1 MKYAH
6 SKLDPLTK
14 KLLPKEQWH
23 GLDPHSE
30 GTANLA
36 GKFAGCFK
44 CEILGEILGYVHDY
58 GKNLLDFQ
66 RRLEGSKRKVD
77 HKTMGTLAVYQH
89 YPHPYGLILAYA
101 IYGHH
106 GGLPDHISR
115 GGHSGLYDVL
125 SKNKFKI
132 IDNIPPIFPELMEHE
147 IPKRVPTINRGMSR
161 SLWIRMLYSAL
172 VDADYLDTE
181 RFLRPEKAAARQ
193 SFMPLEQLS
202 VLYQKKLDKLL
213 SSSSDSV
220 LARARRRVLQSC
232 LRKALGPKGFYVLRA
247 PTGSGKTYSSLAFAL
262 EHAKH
267 QNMIENCVRRVIV
280 ALPFTSLIEQ
290 TVGVYQDALGKDNLN
305 TVLEYHS
312 NIVIEPGNEDE
323 LAPRLLDSENF
334 DAGLIVTT
342 NVQLFESLFASKPSR
357 ARKLHRLAN
366 SVIILDEAQALPEH
380 LLLSTLA
387 VLRSLVA
394 DYGVTVLF
402 CTATQPAFQDSWLD
416 GMQPIEIIEE
426 PGQLYSELKRVNTTF
441 VGRKTNLELTEL
453 IISNGNRVLCIVN
466 TRKQAQHLY
475 SLLTKSKQI
484 QKLDVYHLSA
494 LMTAEN
500 RIKML
505 EEIKSKAKEDPCYVI
520 ATTIVEAGVDIDFPV
535 VMREMTGIESI
546 AQAAGRC
553 NREGLLKKGTMF
565 LFESADYPSSP
576 YMWYSGRA
584 KLGKF
589 ILSRH
594 ADPLTPEAV
603 EEYFQRFYFQEKSQL
618 DKHGILRNLN
628 GAADEYSFQFRE
640 IAEQYQF
647 IKEDTVSVVIPHNAA
662 CRELLQQANA
672 SRFPASFNR
681 KLQRYTISLYPQE
694 LEYLRKKE
702 RLGIIRGVIYYLKDS
717 EGGFEGNITDLYID
731 RLGLK
736 VYVEEEG

>member
-6 SKLDPLTK
+6 SKRDPLTK

-30 GTANLA
+30 GTANFA
-36 GKFAGCFK
+36 GKFAGCFR
-44 CEILGEILGYVHDY
+44 CGILGEILGYVHDY

-66 RRLEGSKRKVD
+66 RRLEGSKLKVD
-77 HKTMGTLAVYQH
+77 HKTMGALAVYQH

-115 GGHSGLYDVL
+115 GGHSGLFDVL
-125 SKNKFKI
+125 SKNEFKI
-132 IDNIPPIFPELMEHE
+132 IDNIPPFFPELIEHT
-147 IPKRVPTINRGMSR
+147 IPKRSPTANRGMSR
-161 SLWIRMLYSAL
+161 SLWIRMIYSAL

-181 RFLRPEKAAARQ
+181 RFLHPEKAAARQ
-193 SFMPLEQLS
+193 RFMRLEQLN
-202 VLYQKKLDKLL
+202 VLYQKKLDELL
-213 SSSSDSV
+213 SSSSDS
-220 LARARRRVLQSC
+220 LMARARRRVLKSC
-232 LRKALGPKGFYVLRA
+232 LRKALGPKGFYILRA
-247 PTGSGKTYSSLAFAL
+247 PTGSGKTYSSLTFAL
-262 EHAKH
+262 EHARH
-267 QNMIENCVRRVIV
+267 HNTIENCVRRIIV

-290 TVGVYQDALGKDNLN
+290 TVGVYREALGEDNLN

-323 LAPRLLDSENF
+323 LEPRLLDSENF

-380 LLLSTLA
+380 LLLPTLA
-387 VLRSLVA
+387 VLRCLIA

-416 GMQPIEIIEE
+416 GIQPIEIIEE
-426 PGQLYSELKRVNTTF
+426 PRQLYSELKRVNTTF
-441 VGRKTNLELTEL
+441 VGRKTNLELAEL

-466 TRKQAQHLY
+466 TRKQAQHLF
-475 SLLTKSKQI
+475 SLLTKSEQLK
-484 QKLDVYHLSA
+484 KSNVYHLSA
-494 LMTAEN
+494 LMTADD
-500 RIKML
+500 RIEML
-505 EEIKSKAKEDPCYVI
+505 EKIKSKAKEGPCYVI
-520 ATTIVEAGVDIDFPV
+520 ATSLVEAGVDIDFPI

-553 NREGLLKKGTMF
+553 NREMLAEKGIMF
-565 LFESADYPSSP
+565 LFESADYPSLP
-576 YMWYSGRA
+576 YAWYSGRA
-584 KLGKF
+584 KLAKL

-662 CRELLQQANA
+662 CRELLQQAND
-672 SRFPASFNR
+672 SRFPASFSR
-681 KLQRYTISLYPQE
+681 KLQRYAISLYPKE

-702 RLGIIRGVIYYLKDS
+702 RLGIIGNVIYYLQDS
-717 EGGFEGNITDLYID
+717 EGSFEGDITDLYGD

-736 VYVEEEG
+736 VYLEEEG

>member
-6 SKLDPLTK
+6 SKRDPLTK
-14 KLLPKEQWH
+14 ILLPKEQWH
-23 GLDPHSE
+23 GLDLHSE

-36 GKFAGCFK
+36 GEFASCFK

-77 HKTMGTLAVYQH
+77 HKTMGALAVYQH

-115 GGHSGLYDVL
+115 GGVPGLHDVL
-125 SKNKFKI
+125 SNNKFKI
-132 IDNIPPIFPELMEHE
+132 IDNVPPNFPQLIEHT
-147 IPKRVPTINRGMSR
+147 IPKRSPTANRGMSR

-202 VLYQKKLDKLL
+202 VLYQKKLDELL

-220 LARARRRVLQSC
+220 MARARRKVLKSC
-232 LRKALGPKGFYVLRA
+232 LRKALGPKGFYTLRA

-267 QNMIENCVRRVIV
+267 QNMIGNCTKRVIV

-290 TVGVYQDALGKDNLN
+290 TVGVYREALSKDNLN

-312 NIVIEPGNEDE
+312 NIVIEPGDENELD
-323 LAPRLLDSENF
+323 PRLLDSENF

-380 LLLSTLA
+380 LLLPTLA
-387 VLRSLVA
+387 VLRCLVA

-416 GMQPIEIIEE
+416 GIQPVEIIEE

-441 VGRKTNLELTEL
+441 IGRKTNRELAEL

-475 SLLTKSKQI
+475 GLLTKSEQI
-484 QKLDVYHLSA
+484 EKSDVYHLSA
-494 LMTAEN
+494 LMTADD

-505 EEIKSKAKEDPCYVI
+505 KEIKSKAKEDPCYVI
-520 ATTIVEAGVDIDFPV
+520 ATTLVEAGVDIDFPI
-535 VMREMTGIESI
+535 VMREMTGIEGI

-553 NREGLLKKGTMF
+553 NRERLVEKGTMF
-565 LFESADYPSSP
+565 LFESADYSSSP
-576 YMWYSGRA
+576 NAWYSGRA
-584 KLGKF
+584 KLAKF

-603 EEYFQRFYFQEKSQL
+603 EEYFQRFYFQEKSHL

-640 IAEQYQF
+640 IAELYQF
-647 IKEDTVSVVIPHNAA
+647 IKEDTVSVVIPHTEA
-662 CRELLQQANA
+662 CRELLQQANE
-672 SRFPASFNR
+672 SQYPASFSR
-681 KLQRYTISLYPQE
+681 KLQRYAISLYPTE
-694 LEYLRKKE
+694 LEYLCNKR
-702 RLGIIRGVIYYLKDS
+702 RLGTIGNAIYYLQDS
-717 EGGFEGNITDLYID
+717 EGGFEGDITDLYD
-731 RLGLK
+731 GRLGLK
-736 VYVEEEG
+736 VYTEEED

>member
-1 MKYAH
+1 MNYAH
-6 SKLDPLTK
+6 SKRDPLTR

-23 GLDPHSE
+23 GLDSHSE
-30 GTANLA
+30 GTANLS

-66 RRLEGSKRKVD
+66 HRLEGSKLNVD
-77 HKTMGTLAVYQH
+77 HKTMGALAVYEH
-89 YPHPYGLILAYA
+89 YPFPYGLIMAYA

-115 GGHSGLYDVL
+115 GGVPGLHDVL

-132 IDNIPPIFPELMEHE
+132 IDNIPPHFPELIGNT
-147 IPKRVPTINRGMSR
+147 IPKRAPTTNKGMSR

-181 RFLRPEKAAARQ
+181 RFLHAEKAAARQ
-193 SFMPLEQLS
+193 SFMLLKQLS
-202 VLYQKKLDKLL
+202 MLYQKKLDGLL
-213 SSSSDSV
+213 SSSLDSV
-220 LARARRRVLQSC
+220 MARARRRVMESC
-232 LRKALGPKGFYVLRA
+232 LQKALGPKGFYMLRA

-262 EHAKH
+262 KHAEQ
-267 QNMIENCVRRVIV
+267 QNAIENRVKRVIV

-290 TVGVYQDALGKDNLN
+290 TVGVYREALGKDNLN

-312 NIVIEPGNEDE
+312 NIVIEPSVENELD
-323 LAPRLLDSENF
+323 PRLLDSENF

-366 SVIILDEAQALPEH
+366 SVIILDEAQTLPEN
-380 LLLSTLA
+380 LLLPTLA
-387 VLRSLVA
+387 VLRCLVA

-402 CTATQPAFQDSWLD
+402 CTATQPAFQASWLD

-426 PGQLYSELKRVNTTF
+426 PGKLYSELKRVNTTF
-441 VGRKTNLELTEL
+441 IGRKTNLELAEL

-466 TRKQAQHLY
+466 TRKQAQQLY
-475 SLLTKSKQI
+475 SLLTNSKQI
-484 QKLDVYHLSA
+484 EKSDVYHLSA
-494 LMTAEN
+494 LMNADH
-500 RIKML
+500 RAVML
-505 EEIKSKAKEDPCYVI
+505 EEIKSKTKEDPCYVI
-520 ATTIVEAGVDIDFPV
+520 ATSLIEAGVDIDFPV
-535 VMREMTGIESI
+535 VMREMTGLEGI

-553 NREGLLKKGTMF
+553 NREMLVEKGMMF
-565 LFESADYPSSP
+565 LFESADYPSPP
-576 YMWYSGRA
+576 YAWYSGRA
-584 KLGKF
+584 KLAKF

-594 ADPLTPEAV
+594 PDPLTPEAV
-603 EEYFQRFYFQEKSQL
+603 EEYFQRFYFQEMNQL

-640 IAEQYQF
+640 IAEKYRF
-647 IKEDTVSVVIPHNAA
+647 INEDTVSVVIPYNTA
-662 CRELLQQANA
+662 CREILQQATD
-672 SRFPASFNR
+672 SRYPTSFSR
-681 KLQRYTISLYPQE
+681 KLQRYTISLYPKE
-694 LEYLRKKE
+694 LEYLHKKG
-702 RLGIIRGVIYYLKDS
+702 RLETIGSAIYYLQDT
-717 EGGFEGNITDLYID
+717 EGGFEGEINDLYGD

-736 VYVEEEG
+736 IYAEEEG